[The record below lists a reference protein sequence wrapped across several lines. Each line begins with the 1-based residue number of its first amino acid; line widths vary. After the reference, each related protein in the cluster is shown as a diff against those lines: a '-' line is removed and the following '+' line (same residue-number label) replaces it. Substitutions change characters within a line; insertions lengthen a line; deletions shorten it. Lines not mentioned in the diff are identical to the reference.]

1 MIKDTSPTMLLKSRS
16 SLIREFS
23 VSSTITVD
31 NGGAKPV
38 QLDAI
43 PAAAGVHFDLSNN
56 KEYSTEAVDEE
67 DLKSR
72 WFHSADFKK
81 FKASYI
87 RLSRKLQQRDRE
99 NTDPQSFKTMLYK
112 CFYAC
117 RRAKEEGKT
126 VVLSEEEEDTLQAWL
141 DGGSR
146 TGLERFSVHEIIYD
160 KSVRRRHLSAKLLA
174 MQDEYRLMLP
184 EEQSQDLSE
193 QLRFTSERVSRT
205 SRLFAWRIAQ
215 K

>member
-1 MIKDTSPTMLLKSRS
+1 
-16 SLIREFS
+16 
-23 VSSTITVD
+23 
-31 NGGAKPV
+31 
-38 QLDAI
+38 
-43 PAAAGVHFDLSNN
+43 
-56 KEYSTEAVDEE
+56 
-67 DLKSR
+67 
-72 WFHSADFKK
+72 
-81 FKASYI
+81 
-87 RLSRKLQQRDRE
+87 
-99 NTDPQSFKTMLYK
+99 MLYK

-141 DGGSR
+141 DAGSR

-160 KSVRRRHLSAKLLA
+160 KSVRKRHLSAKVLT

-184 EEQSQDLSE
+184 EEQYQDLSE

-215 K
+215 I